1 MDGNQDISL
10 IRRALDGLKR
20 RKGKII
26 IRSTILP
33 NLLVTLQFD
42 FYVPEFLHEIR
53 AVERMS

>member
-1 MDGNQDISL
+1 MAIKTFLLLGARWMAS
-10 IRRALDGLKR
+10 KT
-20 RKGKII
+20 KGKII

-53 AVERMS
+53 AVEIMS